1 LSSKYTNE
9 KQRDALDQTRKS
21 HALNRD
27 STSASIVQMNQQK
40 VQEQERLKALQ
51 EKVVRYVE
59 EAKQYSEER
68 LALVD
73 GETVASVS
81 QKIKE
86 LENIVNEYERTCE
99 LSFEEVVENAQ
110 KTSVEMA
117 DAQKSYDYLSQ
128 LYESLSST
136 QESRYL
142 MHQNVFERTKTEI
155 KRNFKFNLQE
165 RGFNGSL
172 DIDNCESLLT
182 MKIAPSSAEYSQ
194 KQDVST
200 LSGGE
205 KSFTQIALLVS
216 IWQTMKSRILALDEF
231 DVFMDKVNREIS
243 LKLVSE
249 SLTRLNQTQSIFITP
264 QDMDQNAIDLSD
276 KNVRIFRMRP
286 PVR

>member
-1 LSSKYTNE
+1 MNHQIKQEREKLKMLQDKIDLYTDEAKEFSMDRLIMSS
-9 KQRDALDQTRKS
+9 DQTP
-21 HALNRD
+21 
-27 STSASIVQMNQQK
+27 
-40 VQEQERLKALQ
+40 
-51 EKVVRYVE
+51 
-59 EAKQYSEER
+59 
-68 LALVD
+68 
-73 GETVASVS
+73 ASVS
-81 QKIKE
+81 AKIKE
-86 LENIVNEYERTCE
+86 LENIVNEYEKTCH

-110 KTSVEMA
+110 KSSAEMA
-117 DAQKSYDYLSQ
+117 DAQKSYDHLNA

-172 DIDNCESLLT
+172 EIDNSEGLLT
-182 MKIAPSSAEYSQ
+182 MKIAPSSSENFQ

-249 SLTRLNQTQSIFITP
+249 SLARLNQTQSIFITP
-264 QDMDQNAIDLSD
+264 QDMDQSAIDLSD
-276 KNVRIFRMRP
+276 KNVRIFRMHP